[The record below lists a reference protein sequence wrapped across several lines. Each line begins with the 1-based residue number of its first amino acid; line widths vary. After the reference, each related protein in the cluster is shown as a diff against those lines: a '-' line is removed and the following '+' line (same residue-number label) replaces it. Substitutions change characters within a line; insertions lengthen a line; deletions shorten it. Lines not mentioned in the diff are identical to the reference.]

1 MKMKANG
8 SMVKRIMAD
17 GSIFGEYL
25 KKLGMLS
32 WNIYEGDELMIKQI
46 REFIL
51 IRMEPNTKA
60 NEKMIN
66 KMGKAKNNGRMELNM
81 KVSIF
86 KGKKK
91 EKAY

>member
-1 MKMKANG
+1 MEKANYT
-8 SMVKRIMAD
+8 MQM
-17 GSIFGEYL
+17 E
-25 KKLGMLS
+25 
-32 WNIYEGDELMIKQI
+32 IYTKAIELMIKQTV